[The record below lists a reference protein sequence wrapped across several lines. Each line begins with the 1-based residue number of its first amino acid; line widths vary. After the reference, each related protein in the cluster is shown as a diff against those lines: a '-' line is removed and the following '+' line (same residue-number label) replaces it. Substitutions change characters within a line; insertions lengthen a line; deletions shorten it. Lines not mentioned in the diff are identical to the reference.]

1 MIGMVYKDFMVLRKQ
16 LGYYL
21 AFFVLYGVLAFA
33 GVFDSSIFA
42 ALIVV
47 IGIMLP
53 MSSVGYDDQ
62 AHWAK
67 FAAST
72 PAGRR
77 GVVGGKYLF
86 ALLGTLACAVPV
98 VAVMS
103 VMLLTGLMEGELT
116 VFLLTA
122 AACAGTSLLIN
133 AVLLPL
139 LLKYGSEKS
148 RIIMIVLFAAIFGGS
163 MLLARLASGGGLPAI
178 PAWVANALPVVLV
191 LAAAG
196 AFVISYFISLGIYE
210 KKAL

>member
-1 MIGMVYKDFMVLRKQ
+1 MIGMAYKDFMVLRKQ

-21 AFFVLYGVLAFA
+21 AFFLLYGVLSFL

-62 AHWAK
+62 ARWDK

-86 ALLGTLACAVPV
+86 ALLGTLASAIPV
-98 VAVMS
+98 VVVMGAL
-103 VMLLTGLMEGELT
+103 LLTGIMKGDLP
-116 VFLLTA
+116 VFLITV
-122 AACAGTSLLIN
+122 AACSGVSLLMN

-148 RIIMIVLFAAIFGGS
+148 RTIMILLFVAIFGGS
-163 MLLARLASGGGLPAI
+163 MLLGQTGNLPAI
-178 PAWVANALPVVLV
+178 PGWVLSALPVVLV
-191 LAAAG
+191 LVVVG